1 MKKVIMGLRQFMEK
15 HSEFI
20 NSFAK
25 GVIAGNSIISSGGGG
40 YIELS

>member
-1 MKKVIMGLRQFMEK
+1 MKKVLIGLRQFMEK

-25 GVIAGNSIISSGGGG
+25 GVIGANNYILSGGGG
-40 YIELS
+40 YIDIK